1 MEDQKFFQRQA
12 RECRAAA
19 EGAGTRAERDGLL
32 QLARHYEREAKS
44 SGGSA
49 MSWGRSTA

>member
-12 RECRAAA
+12 QECRAAA
-19 EGAGTRAERDGLL
+19 DGAASRAERDGLL
-32 QLARHYEREAKS
+32 QLARHYEREAKT

-49 MSWGRSTA
+49 MNWGRAAS